1 MSAQNR
7 IWCIVVLCLCA
18 TYASSSSES
27 LPVRIDVFNDAGV
40 AADVLKSAELE
51 ARRIFGS
58 AHIEIQWRDCT
69 AAQHEPPADPG
80 CRAVRT
86 PNHLSIR
93 IVPGA
98 QRQNQDVFGVAFLA
112 ADGEGGYSDV
122 FYGSVRKLHKE
133 GHGNEGRVLG
143 HVMAHEI
150 GHLLIGSHAHSPWG
164 IMSAK
169 WHAEELQRLERG
181 NLFFTTEQANS
192 IHRKLETSN
201 ASSDSARL
209 PLWSH

>member
-1 MSAQNR
+1 MSAQNQ
-7 IWCIVVLCLCA
+7 ICCIIILSLCA
-18 TYASSSSES
+18 SYASSSSKS
-27 LPVRIDVFNDAGV
+27 LPVRMDVFNDAGV

-51 ARRIFGS
+51 VRRIFGS
-58 AHIEIQWRDCT
+58 AHVEIQWRDCT
-69 AAQHEPPADPG
+69 TAQNEPPVDPG
-80 CRAVRT
+80 CRAPRT
-86 PNHLSIR
+86 PHHLNLR
-93 IVPGA
+93 IVPGTE
-98 QRQNQDVFGVAFLA
+98 RQNQDVFGVAFLA
-112 ADGEGGYSDV
+112 ADETGGYSDV

-169 WHAEELQRLERG
+169 WHAEELQRLEMG
-181 NLFFTTEQANS
+181 NLFFTTEQVNS
-192 IHRKLETSN
+192 IRRKLETSN

-209 PLWSH
+209 EN